1 MVLRKA
7 ASSSGT
13 KPCTCQT
20 VAVVAAALATY
31 GRAKPQIA
39 ARPTVPASADR
50 RLMVPMA
57 VALPVGQTLQRRLFI
72 MAFAQALVVD
82 FTLQRHV
89 ERGQTL
95 VAPSTALRSIS

>member
-1 MVLRKA
+1 
-7 ASSSGT
+7 
-13 KPCTCQT
+13 
-20 VAVVAAALATY
+20 
-31 GRAKPQIA
+31 
-39 ARPTVPASADR
+39 
-50 RLMVPMA
+50 MA

-95 VAPSTALRSIS
+95 VAPSTALRSISQIGYVIDHNVPNENVHALAPSAKDLKGPGAPQGPNGRLPMA